1 MAIPFSAAPA
11 PTPRTDAEEVYYS
24 EIVTGRDAGLYWV
37 RSDFARQLERENAD
51 LRHDLERA
59 MANHNADIN
68 SSAGPGERDK
78 NAAPQASPSVAPAV
92 HAGPAV
98 AAPLELSEDQLWT
111 MVRVYHGFK
120 TEAAMVEVVGYSM
133 ELHVAKMKEAVNALS
148 LSPATGEGHK

>member
-1 MAIPFSAAPA
+1 MTLTREEIEILQEELLRDLGWLEGGKDRLRALCAMAI
-11 PTPRTDAEEVYYS
+11 R
-24 EIVTGRDAGLYWV
+24 
-37 RSDFARQLERENAD
+37 
-51 LRHDLERA
+51 
-59 MANHNADIN
+59 

-148 LSPATGEGHK
+148 LSPATTRPISTEEKPCS